1 MAAFKSGVAIR
12 SKDMRQ
18 ATSGDSVRVH
28 YTGTLD
34 DGTEFESSAER
45 EPIKL
50 TIGSGQ
56 FFPELE
62 SALVGMAEGDTKS
75 VTLGPDNAYGRHDP
89 QLIQSVG
96 RDGIPAEIKLEIGT
110 VLEAKNEN
118 GDLTPV
124 KVVEISDENITFDAN
139 HPLAGEALTFELTLV
154 DFVG

>member
-1 MAAFKSGVAIR
+1 
-12 SKDMRQ
+12 MRQ

-34 DGTEFESSAER
+34 DGTEFDSSTES
-45 EPIKL
+45 EPIEL

-62 SALVGMAEGDTKS
+62 SALVGMAKGDTKK
-75 VTLGPDNAYGRHDP
+75 VTLKPENAFGAYDP
-89 QLIQSVG
+89 QLIENVE
-96 RDGIPAEIKLEIGT
+96 RELIPPEVKLEIGT
-110 VLEAKNEN
+110 VLEAKNES

-124 KVVEISDENITFDAN
+124 KVVEISDEKVTIDAN

>member
-1 MAAFKSGVAIR
+1 
-12 SKDMRQ
+12 MRQ

-28 YTGTLD
+28 YTVTID
-34 DGTEFESSAER
+34 NGTEFDSSIES
-45 EPIKL
+45 EPIEL

-62 SALVGMAEGDTKS
+62 SALVGMAKGDTKK
-75 VTLGPDNAYGRHDP
+75 VTLKPENAFGAYDP
-89 QLIQSVG
+89 QLIENVE
-96 RDGIPAEIKLEIGT
+96 RELIPPEVKLEIGT
-110 VLEAKNEN
+110 VLEAKNES

-124 KVVEISDENITFDAN
+124 KVVEISDEKVTIDTN

>member
-1 MAAFKSGVAIR
+1 MAAFKSGVAIQ

-18 ATSGDSVRVH
+18 ATGGDSVRVH

-45 EPIKL
+45 EPIEI

-56 FFPELE
+56 FFPEIE
-62 SALVGMAEGDTKS
+62 SALVGMAKGDTKK
-75 VTLGPDNAYGRHDP
+75 VTLEPENAYGAYDP
-89 QLIQSVG
+89 QLTQNVG

-110 VLEAKNEN
+110 ILEAKNEN

-124 KVVEISDENITFDAN
+124 KVVGISDENVTFDIN
-139 HPLAGEALTFELTLV
+139 HPLAGLALTFELTLV
-154 DFVG
+154 EFVG

>member
-1 MAAFKSGVAIR
+1 MAAFKSGVAIQ
-12 SKDMRQ
+12 SKVMRQ
-18 ATSGDSVRVH
+18 ATGGDSVRVH

-62 SALVGMAEGDTKS
+62 SALVGMAEGDTKK

-89 QLIQSVG
+89 QLIQSVE
-96 RDGIPAEIKLEIGT
+96 RDSIPAEIKLEIGT
-110 VLEAKNEN
+110 ILEAKNEN

>member
-34 DGTEFESSAER
+34 DGTKFDISAER
-45 EPIKL
+45 EPIEI

-56 FFPELE
+56 FFPGLE
-62 SALVGMAEGDTKS
+62 SALVGMAEGDTKK
-75 VTLGPDNAYGRHDP
+75 VTLGPENAYGAYDP
-89 QLIQSVG
+89 QLIQNVG
-96 RDGIPAEIKLEIGT
+96 RDSIPAEIKLEIGT
-110 VLEAKNEN
+110 ILEAKNEN

-124 KVVEISDENITFDAN
+124 KVVEISDENVTLDTN
-139 HPLAGEALTFELTLV
+139 HPLAGETLTFELTLV

>member
-1 MAAFKSGVAIR
+1 MAAFKSGVAIQ

-18 ATSGDSVRVH
+18 ATGGDSVRVH

-62 SALVGMAEGDTKS
+62 SALVGMAKGDTKK
-75 VTLGPDNAYGRHDP
+75 VTLESDNAFGAYDP
-89 QLIQSVG
+89 QLIQNVG
-96 RDGIPAEIKLEIGT
+96 RDSMPAEIKLEIGT
-110 VLEAKNEN
+110 ILEAKNEN

>member
-1 MAAFKSGVAIR
+1 MAAFESGVAIQ

-18 ATSGDSVRVH
+18 ATGGDSVRVH

-62 SALVGMAEGDTKS
+62 SALVGMAKGDTKK
-75 VTLGPDNAYGRHDP
+75 VTLESDNAFGAYDP
-89 QLIQSVG
+89 QLIQNVG
-96 RDGIPAEIKLEIGT
+96 RDSIPAEIKLEIGT
-110 VLEAKNEN
+110 ILEAKNEN

-124 KVVEISDENITFDAN
+124 KVVEISDENVTIDTN

-154 DFVG
+154 EFVG